1 MKNIKI
7 MPTSQMAHYWAA
19 HHKIA
24 AQNRAFMEMVTDP
37 VNPITDH
44 DLEALIAKRPE
55 VYGRFSNFI
64 GKLGG
69 TLQ

>member
-1 MKNIKI
+1 MKNRKKKPI
-7 MPTSQMAHYWAA
+7 SQMQHYWAA

-24 AQNRAFMEMVTDP
+24 AQDRAFMEMVTDP

-69 TLQ
+69 ALK